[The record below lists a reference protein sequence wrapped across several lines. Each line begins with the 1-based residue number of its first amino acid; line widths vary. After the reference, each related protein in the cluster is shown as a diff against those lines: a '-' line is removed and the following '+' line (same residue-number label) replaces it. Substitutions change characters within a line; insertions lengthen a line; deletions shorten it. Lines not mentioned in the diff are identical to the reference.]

1 MGRARSDGIIILGVP
16 RSGTTLLRR
25 LLNWHPEVHCGGETF
40 LLTSAAR
47 FLRSDRIVDGIDY
60 GVIGGLQ
67 AAGIAPETVLG
78 DLRGFVE
85 GYFRQL
91 AAAAGKP
98 RWASKTAIDSFYVA
112 EIEQLFA
119 GHAQFVCIVRH
130 GLDSVLSLKE
140 LCDAN
145 ETYLREIHEYVVRYP
160 HPLEA
165 FAHLW
170 SDVTGALLDFAG
182 RNPESAIVLRY
193 EDLVRHPVEALDR
206 LTGFLELAPGHAL
219 LEALKQD
226 APSGLGDWKTY
237 GKTEPDPDSIGRWHT
252 INAATATR
260 LAPIVNPV
268 LLRAGY
274 EVVNPGPVPSAGQAM
289 RRYEMSMSVQAV
301 RSRADRKKDQD

>member
-1 MGRARSDGIIILGVP
+1 MVGARSDGIIILGVP

-25 LLNWHPEVHCGGETF
+25 LLNWHPDVHCGGETF

-60 GVIGGLQ
+60 GVIGGLRS
-67 AAGIAPETVLG
+67 AGIAPETLLG

-91 AAAAGKP
+91 AGAAGKR

-145 ETYLREIHEYVVRYP
+145 ETYIRELHEYIVRYP
-160 HPLEA
+160 SPFEA
-165 FAHLW
+165 FARLW
-170 SDVTGALLDFAG
+170 SGVTEALLDFAG
-182 RNPESAIVLRY
+182 RHAGSTIVLRY
-193 EDLVRHPVEALDR
+193 EDLVRQPDETLDR
-206 LTGFLELAPGHAL
+206 LTGFLELAPGQAL
-219 LEALKQD
+219 LDALLQD
-226 APSGLGDWKTY
+226 APSGLGDWKSY
-237 GKTEPDPDSIGRWHT
+237 GKTGVDPDSIGRWHSLSP
-252 INAATATR
+252 ATLFR

-268 LLRAGY
+268 LQRAGY
-274 EVVNPGPVPSAGQAM
+274 DAVDPGPAPDAGQAI
-289 RRYEMSMSVQAV
+289 RRYEKVMSVQAL
-301 RSRADRKKDQD
+301 RSRSRQKERG